1 MVRVNTKSLIS
12 IIRVSVMAILL
23 MVLSF
28 SISPVIASAASGS
41 EFKVIS
47 VQSPDVREYNYPVG
61 TSFSLMTLPEKLVV
75 SMTDGD
81 NVWNS
86 LESVTW
92 NGYYDSTTPGVY
104 WMDSEM
110 TGLSDLDCSSLAL
123 NKPVI
128 KIVLS
133 DNTKISRVTSP
144 AATSYTMPTGTG
156 QEELLGLFPK
166 QLTAVFTTTT
176 ANVTSSHSDPENV
189 TWICRGY
196 DPQKA
201 GDYRF
206 TAQFTDSGLYASSMP
221 SITVTLR

>member
-1 MVRVNTKSLIS
+1 MSKENSGSLIS
-12 IIRVSVMAILL
+12 IIAVTVTVLLLTTIAFVTTPVSA
-23 MVLSF
+23 
-28 SISPVIASAASGS
+28 AAASGS
-41 EFKVIS
+41 TFKVVS

-61 TSFSLMTLPEKLVV
+61 TSFSLMALPEKLVV
-75 SMTDGD
+75 SLTDGD

-92 NGYYDSTTPGVY
+92 NGYYDSTIPGTY
-104 WMDSEM
+104 WMDSEIAS
-110 TGLSDLDCSSLAL
+110 LSELDCSGLAL
-123 NKPVI
+123 NMPVI

-133 DNTKISRVTSP
+133 DNTRISRVTSP
-144 AATSYTMPTGTG
+144 AATSYTMPTGTS
-156 QEELLGLFPK
+156 QNELLQLFPK

-196 DPQKA
+196 DPQST

-206 TAQFTDSGLYASSMP
+206 TAQFTDPGISASSMP
-221 SITVTLR
+221 SITVTIR